1 MVYVCTD
8 CSLSVGPTGPLT
20 PKLLRSGMGYCTENI
35 DQIKVFDAVNLLSN
49 LTRAIFKI
57 NPKRNFLALSLSS
70 PQIPIPNLENVWG
83 IFVKGLPS
91 FFFLNHQTVT
101 AL

>member
-1 MVYVCTD
+1 M
-8 CSLSVGPTGPLT
+8 GPTGPLT
-20 PKLLRSGMGYCTENI
+20 PKLLHSGMGYCTENI
-35 DQIKVFDAVNLLSN
+35 DQTKVFDVVDLVSN

-83 IFVKGLPS
+83 YLLKGSQVP
-91 FFFLNHQTVT
+91 FFKNHQTVT
-101 AL
+101 VL